1 MKNRHFCVICMLLP
15 VIFLCTFLAGCGKE
29 PQADPA
35 DVPFLSQVCTQD
47 LEALPHTMEVRW
59 QSGDLELLDATEG
72 EDCRQADAGGS
83 EQRSPDFKQRG

>member
-15 VIFLCTFLAGCGKE
+15 VIFLCTILAGCGKE
-29 PQADPA
+29 SQADPA

-72 EDCRQADAGGS
+72 EGGYFLLVQDAN
-83 EQRSPDFKQRG
+83 DT

>member
-15 VIFLCTFLAGCGKE
+15 VIFLCTILAGCGKE
-29 PQADPA
+29 SQADPA

-59 QSGDLELLDATEG
+59 QSGESRAVR
-72 EDCRQADAGGS
+72 CNR
-83 EQRSPDFKQRG
+83 R